1 MQVVIPD
8 HELARRMGLPS
19 AAELERSAPGLAA
32 RARSWF
38 DACFAPCTFSHTV
51 DIASIEG
58 STVALGCGAVL
69 RGPVLADRLSS
80 ARAHALAAVAWT
92 AGPALD
98 NTVAKLWDEGH
109 VDESYALDALG
120 SAAVEHMRKAETER
134 QCLEAHT
141 HGLGALAPYSPG
153 YDGWPL
159 EDQPVLWNLLAA
171 GPGGFRER
179 IRCLPS
185 GMLIPRKS
193 QLAVVGLTRYP
204 ELAFR
209 RHEYPRKALERWSR
223 DLLTLSKTENGTLE
237 ARFRLEGSTC
247 GNIGLTIDFTV
258 RLGGGPGSWFIDG
271 GDCRPAPGDRGCG
284 HMCCSTRASLDS
296 AFETARDTQPLV
308 GQPLADA
315 LDWNPTMNPAG
326 CICGAEQL
334 NHKWRIV
341 YHTIAFALENHATVE

>member
-19 AAELERSAPGLAA
+19 AAELERSTPGLAA
-32 RARSWF
+32 RARAWF
-38 DACFAPCTFSHTV
+38 DECFAPYTVSHRV
-51 DIASIEG
+51 DIASIDG
-58 STVALGCGAVL
+58 PAVALGCGTVL
-69 RGPVLADRLSS
+69 RGPVLAERLAS
-80 ARAHALAAVAWT
+80 ARAHAIAAVAWT

-98 NTVAKLWDEGH
+98 EAVTKLWTEGRF
-109 VDESYALDALG
+109 DESYALDALG
-120 SAAVEHMRKAETER
+120 SAAVEHMRTAEAER
-134 QCLEAHT
+134 ELVEARAR
-141 HGLGALAPYSPG
+141 GWAALAPYSPG
-153 YDGWPL
+153 YAGWPL
-159 EDQPVLWNLLAA
+159 EDQPVLWELLA
-171 GPGGFRER
+171 GGRAELRER

-185 GMLIPRKS
+185 GMLVPRKS

-223 DLLTLSKTENGTLE
+223 DLLTLTRTDSGTIE

-247 GNIGLTIDFTV
+247 GNVALTIDFTV
-258 RLGGGPGSWFIDG
+258 RLGGGPGAWFIDG
-271 GDCRPAPGDRGCG
+271 GDCSPAPGDRGCG
-284 HMCCSTRASLDS
+284 HMCCSTRDSLGG
-296 AFETARDTQPLV
+296 AFEAARESQPLV

-334 NHKWRIV
+334 HHKWRIV
-341 YHTIAFALENHATVE
+341 YHTIAFALENHAPVE